1 MSPANASSPVK
12 RPVLVQRSVSSNTS
26 SMLRIS
32 PTNVMETWDNQPQ
45 KAAGPKPPR
54 PHVVHRGHVR
64 NLSLGKNLNKLQKA
78 ATAQNL
84 FAEAT
89 TIGPSSNSRHQRKK
103 SAPVVTPVT
112 PGDGHHVRWDGS
124 HPSLGDHKANT
135 SVRKNHST
143 PALRRNNTS
152 GVLGKKALVTERL
165 HPKSAKGQQAKKKVV
180 GFELADSESEE
191 WEDSTQSPESTRRNS
206 IAPPKDGNAGA
217 ALVDPLTF
225 VKRPYPRVSQ
235 ATATATATAT
245 SLPVPDPTSDPPS
258 RDHSGHPPS
267 PTSEEEEQQ
276 PIRTSDHEDI
286 TTRLLSQSRPSRAPP
301 AMSPISAMAS
311 PPVVDLA
318 HQTASLTT
326 LASSH
331 DPPPS
336 STSTSALPM
345 TPGVNPQA
353 TSSSIEGGVSRFIM
367 SDKTGFRATSRI
379 DSDPNTPS
387 SFLPHYRP
395 ENLSSPSQ
403 SNSAKKIRATSP
415 PRRVEPPSR
424 TQQKLWLQRTAA
436 LTTSPPD
443 PHGGP
448 DGLPASTMDPTF
460 MAASHTRS
468 GMRPYEGGRG
478 AMNGSV
484 RIGGAAHELGVKHI
498 RKLYDK
504 TAAELNVV
512 QRFQS
517 PTKSSFDRVNL
528 LLKQLEGPATGTE
541 AGATKARAKNVKSGP
556 SFHTQFFRPSSAK
569 KQSAVPQSHD
579 AALAGSINKNTHQG
593 SKDSTSHVYFQDHD
607 DVVNIGDPSEQ
618 VDRLGID
625 HQSPHSQRASHPILS
640 PSTDAPQ
647 DRGATDLE
655 RNSTVF
661 LDENELLLRRVW
673 DSREL
678 ASSH

>member
-1 MSPANASSPVK
+1 MKRPALAQRSMSSNTFNTLRASPANAIIESS
-12 RPVLVQRSVSSNTS
+12 
-26 SMLRIS
+26 
-32 PTNVMETWDNQPQ
+32 DYQPQ
-45 KAAGPKPPR
+45 KAPGPKPPR
-54 PHVVHRGHVR
+54 PHVVGGNHRSHVR

-84 FAEAT
+84 IAEAT
-89 TIGPSSNSRHQRKK
+89 TIGPSSSSRHQRKK
-103 SAPVVTPVT
+103 SAPVT
-112 PGDGHHVRWDGS
+112 PGASPHGHHVRWDGS

-135 SVRKNHST
+135 SMRKNHST

-165 HPKSAKGQQAKKKVV
+165 HPASAKGQAKKKVV
-180 GFELADSESEE
+180 GFELGDSESEE
-191 WEDSTQSPESTRRNS
+191 WEDSTQSPESTRRSS
-206 IAPPKDGNAGA
+206 IAPGKDNNAGA

-225 VKRPYPRVSQ
+225 VKRPYPQTSQ
-235 ATATATATAT
+235 GTATAT
-245 SLPVPDPTSDPPS
+245 SLPVPDPTSDPLS
-258 RDHSGHPPS
+258 RDHLRHPPS
-267 PTSEEEEQQ
+267 PTSEEEQQ
-276 PIRTSDHEDI
+276 PMRTSDHEDI
-286 TTRLLSQSRPSRAPP
+286 ATRLLSQSRPSRAPP
-301 AMSPISAMAS
+301 AMSSISAVAT

-318 HQTASLTT
+318 HQAASLTT
-326 LASSH
+326 LALNH
-331 DPPPS
+331 DPTRRPPS
-336 STSTSALPM
+336 SASTSALLE

-367 SDKTGFRATSRI
+367 SDIRATSRI

-395 ENLSSPSQ
+395 QNLSSPSQ
-403 SNSAKKIRATSP
+403 SNSARKVKATSPP

-448 DGLPASTMDPTF
+448 DALPASAMDPAF
-460 MAASHTRS
+460 MAASHPRS

-478 AMNGSV
+478 AMNGSARV
-484 RIGGAAHELGVKHI
+484 GGAAHDLGAKHV

-512 QRFQS
+512 RRFQS
-517 PTKSSFDRVNL
+517 PTKSSFDRVN
-528 LLKQLEGPATGTE
+528 QLSRKLERPATGTE
-541 AGATKARAKNVKSGP
+541 AGATKSRAKNMKSVP
-556 SFHTQFFRPSSAK
+556 SFHGQFFRPSSARK
-569 KQSAVPQSHD
+569 NQRVVPQIHD
-579 AALAGSINKNTHQG
+579 ATLTGSSQPVSKNVHQG

-607 DVVNIGDPSEQ
+607 DVVNIGEQ
-618 VDRLGID
+618 VDRLGVD
-625 HQSPHSQRASHPILS
+625 HQSPHSQRASHPIS

-647 DRGATDLE
+647 ATDQE
-655 RNSTVF
+655 RDSTVF